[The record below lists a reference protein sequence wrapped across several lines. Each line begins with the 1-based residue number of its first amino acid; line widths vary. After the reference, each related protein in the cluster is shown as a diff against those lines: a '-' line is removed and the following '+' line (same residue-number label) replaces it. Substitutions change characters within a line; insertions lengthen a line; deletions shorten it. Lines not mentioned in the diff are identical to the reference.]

1 MVSVDSDREVKLMW
15 GDGETSRYT
24 NIARLTKPTDAE
36 RASFEGQQTGQGQLL
51 TAENAQVGMRV
62 QYGGGGGGSHTGRGT
77 LLGWKVDGTRY
88 GDTSGGLSSDGYW
101 YETSSLFCAIFM

>member
-36 RASFEGQQTGQGQLL
+36 RASFDTDNEFHRLAYHCVAYEARCL
-51 TAENAQVGMRV
+51 
-62 QYGGGGGGSHTGRGT
+62 YFGRCDAAGT
-77 LLGWKVDGTRY
+77 VTL
-88 GDTSGGLSSDGYW
+88 
-101 YETSSLFCAIFM
+101 